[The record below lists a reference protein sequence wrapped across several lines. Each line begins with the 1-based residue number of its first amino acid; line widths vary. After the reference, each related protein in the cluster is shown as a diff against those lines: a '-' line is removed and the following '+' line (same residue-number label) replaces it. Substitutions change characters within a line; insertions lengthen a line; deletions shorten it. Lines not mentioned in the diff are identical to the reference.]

1 MDVLVTVD
9 GDDDELSRRL
19 LEDLRR
25 TAAHETRLLSRIGT
39 ADGQGRPDS
48 MDRTRESL
56 LFSFDPSD
64 IPAFAR
70 AIALWLR
77 HQTESGSARPEHGVA
92 VSISAGGKEIKL
104 SSTETVSI
112 SEQARRI
119 GQHLR
124 TGQEG
129 EREALFENRKNQ
141 ILQLYREDPSLRKQE
156 LEHYLLR
163 AQQRY
168 ELAIE
173 LERERAIQEE
183 RQHALEHER
192 ESAVRE
198 QRQRALKRESAV
210 REQRQ
215 RALKRESERADL
227 SDRMEMLRILVERG
241 HLDSPLAGAAED
253 MLATVGKDSRAED
266 SLREALRTQAEAM
279 DATAGAEP
287 PRQACA
293 VHVSET
299 QAGPAV
305 RDALVDLAAAFG
317 WTVGP
322 DSRPIIGS
330 FFQRLTMWTRDVATS
345 ATTKEIAEE
354 IRRGVELATIHSQ
367 QADNDNRQ
375 AEAVAKLVQSLEG
388 TDKAVMLVGSI
399 LIMKDDGRLSVRTL
413 TQRQL
418 MFLDRHATS
427 VTDPAAVLQALDEC
441 ARSHRAEAL
450 EPPPV
455 AAFRAIEA
463 RPDDDLSATP

>member
-25 TAAHETRLLSRIGT
+25 TAAHETRLLSRIGA
-39 ADGQGRPDS
+39 ADGQGHPDS
-48 MDRTRESL
+48 MDRARESL
-56 LFSFDPSD
+56 RFSFDPSD
-64 IPAFAR
+64 IPAFAH
-70 AIALWLR
+70 AIVVWLR
-77 HQTESGSARPEHGVA
+77 HQTKFGFSQPEHGMV
-92 VSISAGGKEIKL
+92 VSISAGGKELKL

-124 TGQEG
+124 IGQEG
-129 EREALFENRKNQ
+129 EPETLFENRKNQ
-141 ILQLYREDPSLRKQE
+141 ILQQYREDRSLRKQE
-156 LEHYLLR
+156 LKRYLLR
-163 AQQRY
+163 AQQRH

-173 LERERAIQEE
+173 LERKRAIQEE
-183 RQHALEHER
+183 RQRATEPER
-192 ESAVRE
+192 ESA
-198 QRQRALKRESAV
+198 
-210 REQRQ
+210 
-215 RALKRESERADL
+215 DL
-227 SDRMEMLRILVERG
+227 SARMELFRLLVERG
-241 HLDSPLAGAAED
+241 HLDSPLTGAAED
-253 MLATVGKDSRAED
+253 ILAAIGKGTRAED

-287 PRQACA
+287 PRQSCA

-317 WTVGP
+317 WTAGP

-330 FFQRLTMWTRDVATS
+330 FFQRLTMWTKDVASST
-345 ATTKEIAEE
+345 TTKEIAEE

-441 ARSHRAEAL
+441 ARSHHAEAL
-450 EPPPV
+450 ESPRV
-455 AAFRAIEA
+455 AALRAIQA
-463 RPDDDLSATP
+463 HPDDDLSATP

>member
-1 MDVLVTVD
+1 MTVD

-39 ADGQGRPDS
+39 ADGQGHPGS
-48 MDRTRESL
+48 MDRGRESL

-64 IPAFAR
+64 IPAFAD
-70 AIALWLR
+70 AIVVWLR
-77 HQTESGSARPEHGVA
+77 HQTKFSFSQPEHGVV
-92 VSISAGGKEIKL
+92 VSISAAGKEIKL
-104 SSTETVSI
+104 SSTETVST
-112 SEQARRI
+112 SEQLRRI

-124 TGQEG
+124 TGQEDG
-129 EREALFENRKNQ
+129 PEALVENRKNQ
-141 ILQLYREDPSLRKQE
+141 MLQRYREDRSLRKQE
-156 LEHYLLR
+156 LKHYLLR
-163 AQQRY
+163 KLQQH
-168 ELAIE
+168 ELEREHAIRERQHE
-173 LERERAIQEE
+173 LERERATWE
-183 RQHALEHER
+183 RQQRELAVELGREADLGR
-192 ESAVRE
+192 ESA
-198 QRQRALKRESAV
+198 
-210 REQRQ
+210 
-215 RALKRESERADL
+215 DL
-227 SDRMEMLRILVERG
+227 SARMEMHRILVERG
-241 HLDSPLAGAAED
+241 HLDNPLTGAAED
-253 MLATVGKDSRAED
+253 MRAAIGKDSHAEE
-266 SLREALRTQAEAM
+266 SFREALRTQAEAM
-279 DATAGAEP
+279 DATVGAEP
-287 PRQACA
+287 PRQSCA

-305 RDALVDLAAAFG
+305 RDALVNLAAAFG
-317 WTVGP
+317 WTAGP
-322 DSRPIIGS
+322 DSRPFIGS
-330 FFQRLTMWTRDVATS
+330 FFQRLTMWTKDVASS

>member
-39 ADGQGRPDS
+39 ADGQGHPDS
-48 MDRTRESL
+48 IDRARESL
-56 LFSFDPSD
+56 LFSFDPAD
-64 IPAFAR
+64 IPAFAH
-70 AIALWLR
+70 AIVVWLR
-77 HQTESGSARPEHGVA
+77 HRTKFGFSQPEHGMV
-92 VSISAGGKEIKL
+92 VSISAGGQELKL

-129 EREALFENRKNQ
+129 GPEALFEDRKNQ
-141 ILQLYREDPSLRKQE
+141 ILQRYREDRSLRKQE
-156 LEHYLLR
+156 LKRYLLR
-163 AQQRY
+163 AQQRH
-168 ELAIE
+168 E
-173 LERERAIQEE
+173 LERERAIQEQ
-183 RQHALEHER
+183 RQRATEHER
-192 ESAVRE
+192 ESAIQE
-198 QRQRALKRESAV
+198 QWQRTAEHKRE
-210 REQRQ
+210 R
-215 RALKRESERADL
+215 ERADL
-227 SDRMEMLRILVERG
+227 SARMELFRLLAERG
-241 HLDSPLAGAAED
+241 HLDSPLTGAAED
-253 MLATVGKDSRAED
+253 MLAAIGKGARAED

-279 DATAGAEP
+279 DATAGVEP
-287 PRQACA
+287 QRQACA

-317 WTVGP
+317 WTVEP

-330 FFQRLTMWTRDVATS
+330 FFQRLTMWTKDVATS
-345 ATTKEIAEE
+345 ATAKEIAEE
-354 IRRGVELATIHSQ
+354 VRRGIELATIHSQ

-441 ARSHRAEAL
+441 ARSHHAEAL
-450 EPPPV
+450 EPPTI
-455 AAFRAIEA
+455 AAFRAIET

>member
-9 GDDDELSRRL
+9 GDDDGLSRRL

-25 TAAHETRLLSRIGT
+25 TAAHESRFLPQIGS
-39 ADGQGRPDS
+39 ADEQGRVGA

-64 IPAFAR
+64 IPAFAH
-70 AIALWLR
+70 AIVVWLR
-77 HQTESGSARPEHGVA
+77 HQTKFSFSQPKHGMV
-92 VSISAGGKEIKL
+92 VSISAEGKELKL

-112 SEQARRI
+112 SEQAQRI

-124 TGQEG
+124 IGQEG
-129 EREALFENRKNQ
+129 EPETLLENRKNQ
-141 ILQLYREDPSLRKQE
+141 IRQRYQEDRALRKQE
-156 LEHYLLR
+156 LKRYLLR
-163 AQQRY
+163 AQQRH

-173 LERERAIQEE
+173 LEIERERAIQEQ
-183 RQHALEHER
+183 RQRETAHER
-192 ESAVRE
+192 ESAIQE
-198 QRQRALKRESAV
+198 QRRTAEHGHEST
-210 REQRQ
+210 
-215 RALKRESERADL
+215 DL
-227 SDRMEMLRILVERG
+227 SARMEMLRILVERG
-241 HLDSPLAGAAED
+241 HLDSPLTGAAED
-253 MLATVGKDSRAED
+253 MLAAVGKGTRAEA
-266 SLREALRTQAEAM
+266 SLREALRAQARAM
-279 DATAGAEP
+279 DATAGVEP
-287 PRQACA
+287 QRQSCA

-322 DSRPIIGS
+322 DSGPIIGS
-330 FFQRLTMWTRDVATS
+330 FFQRLTMWTKDVATS

-354 IRRGVELATIHSQ
+354 VRRGIELATIHSQ

-441 ARSHRAEAL
+441 ARSHHAEAL
-450 EPPPV
+450 EPPSI

>member
-25 TAAHETRLLSRIGT
+25 TAAHENRLLPQVGT
-39 ADGQGRPDS
+39 ADEQGRIS
-48 MDRTRESL
+48 AMDRTRESL

-198 QRQRALKRESAV
+198 QRQRALKRES
-210 REQRQ
+210 
-215 RALKRESERADL
+215 ERADL

-241 HLDSPLAGAAED
+241 HLDSPLTGAAED
-253 MLATVGKDSRAED
+253 MLAAVGKDSRAED

-322 DSRPIIGS
+322 DSKPIIGS
-330 FFQRLTMWTRDVATS
+330 FFQRLTMWTRDVTTS

-455 AAFRAIEA
+455 AAFRAIEG
-463 RPDDDLSATP
+463 RPDDDLSATS

>member
-39 ADGQGRPDS
+39 ADGQGHPGS
-48 MDRTRESL
+48 MDRGRESL

-64 IPAFAR
+64 IPAFAD
-70 AIALWLR
+70 AIVVWLR
-77 HQTESGSARPEHGVA
+77 HQTKFSFSQPEHGVA
-92 VSISAGGKEIKL
+92 VSISAGGKELKL

-124 TGQEG
+124 SGQEG
-129 EREALFENRKNQ
+129 GPEALLENRKNQ
-141 ILQLYREDPSLRKQE
+141 MLQRYREDRSLRKQE
-156 LEHYLLR
+156 LKHYLLR
-163 AQQRY
+163 KLQQH
-168 ELAIE
+168 E
-173 LERERAIQEE
+173 LERERATWE
-183 RQHALEHER
+183 RQQRELAVELGREADLGR
-192 ESAVRE
+192 ESA
-198 QRQRALKRESAV
+198 
-210 REQRQ
+210 
-215 RALKRESERADL
+215 DL
-227 SDRMEMLRILVERG
+227 SARMEMHRILVERG
-241 HLDSPLAGAAED
+241 HLDNPLTGAAED
-253 MLATVGKDSRAED
+253 MRAAIGKDSHAEE
-266 SLREALRTQAEAM
+266 SFREALRTQAEAM

-287 PRQACA
+287 PRQSCA

-305 RDALVDLAAAFG
+305 RDALVNLAAAFG
-317 WTVGP
+317 WTAGP
-322 DSRPIIGS
+322 DSRPFIGS
-330 FFQRLTMWTRDVATS
+330 FFQRLTMWTKDVASS

-463 RPDDDLSATP
+463 HPDDDLSATP

>member
-1 MDVLVTVD
+1 MTVD

-25 TAAHETRLLSRIGT
+25 TTAHETRLLSRIGT
-39 ADGQGRPDS
+39 ADGQDHPGS
-48 MDRTRESL
+48 MGHGRESL

-64 IPAFAR
+64 IPAFAD
-70 AIALWLR
+70 AIVVWLS
-77 HQTESGSARPEHGVA
+77 HQTKFSFSQPEHGVV
-92 VSISAGGKEIKL
+92 VSISVEGKEIKL
-104 SSTETVSI
+104 SSTETVST
-112 SEQARRI
+112 SEQLRRI

-129 EREALFENRKNQ
+129 GPEALLENRKNQ
-141 ILQLYREDPSLRKQE
+141 IRQRHQEDRALREQE
-156 LEHYLLR
+156 LKNYLLR
-163 AQQRY
+163 AQQQHDLAT
-168 ELAIE
+168 ELEI
-173 LERERAIQEE
+173 ERERTIQEQ
-183 RQHALEHER
+183 RQRAAEHER
-192 ESAVRE
+192 ESAIQERRRTAE
-198 QRQRALKRESAV
+198 LGRESA
-210 REQRQ
+210 
-215 RALKRESERADL
+215 DL
-227 SDRMEMLRILVERG
+227 SARMEMHRILVKRG
-241 HLDSPLAGAAED
+241 HLDRPLTGAVED
-253 MLATVGKDSRAED
+253 MLTAFEKGSGAEG
-266 SLREALRTQAEAM
+266 SFREALRTQAEAM

-287 PRQACA
+287 PRQSCA

-305 RDALVDLAAAFG
+305 RDALVNLAAAFG
-317 WTVGP
+317 WTAGP
-322 DSRPIIGS
+322 DSRPFIGS
-330 FFQRLTMWTRDVATS
+330 FFQRLTMWTKDVASS

-441 ARSHRAEAL
+441 ARSHHAEAL
-450 EPPPV
+450 ESPRV
-455 AAFRAIEA
+455 AALRAVEA
-463 RPDDDLSATP
+463 RPDDDLSATS